1 MKKTFP
7 ILLTVLMVLSLASV
21 AGYMFY
27 QKTVASP
34 GVPSI
39 HFASESLDVPT
50 NAGEEELL
58 QGVTAT
64 DPEDGDVTASLMVE
78 GMSRIDKDNNV
89 KVSYVAFDSKNHMA
103 RAERT
108 VHLIDYTDTRFS
120 FSSALLFA
128 ASNRIDVLDR
138 VTATDILDGDISH
151 KVKFSL
157 EGDSVSINS
166 VGEYQVELRVTN
178 SLGATAHLP
187 VTVEV
192 TQTEPNPAKITLD
205 RYVLYLSKGAK
216 FNAERHVVG
225 YNAAGEHRTGA
236 DGLTIS
242 GEVDTR
248 KAGVYT
254 VDYTYGSADS
264 RSRTRLIVVVE

>member
-39 HFASESLDVPT
+39 NFASESLDVPT

-108 VHLIDYTDTRFS
+108 VHLVDYTDTRFS

-128 ASNRIDVLDR
+128 A
-138 VTATDILDGDISH
+138 
-151 KVKFSL
+151 
-157 EGDSVSINS
+157 
-166 VGEYQVELRVTN
+166 
-178 SLGATAHLP
+178 
-187 VTVEV
+187 
-192 TQTEPNPAKITLD
+192 
-205 RYVLYLSKGAK
+205 
-216 FNAERHVVG
+216 
-225 YNAAGEHRTGA
+225 
-236 DGLTIS
+236 
-242 GEVDTR
+242 
-248 KAGVYT
+248 
-254 VDYTYGSADS
+254 
-264 RSRTRLIVVVE
+264 

>member
-7 ILLTVLMVLSLASV
+7 ILLTALMVLSLAAV

-39 HFASESLDVPT
+39 HFASETLSVPT
-50 NAGEEELL
+50 DASDEALL

-64 DPEDGDVTASLMVE
+64 DPEDGDVTSSLMVE
-78 GMSRIDKDNNV
+78 GMSRIDNDNNV
-89 KVSYVAFDSKNHMA
+89 KVSYVAFDSKNHIA

-108 VHLIDYTDTRFS
+108 VHLTDYTATRFA
-120 FSSALLFA
+120 FSSELMFV
-128 ASNRIDVLDR
+128 ASNKVNVLER
-138 VTATDILDGDISH
+138 VTATDVLDGDISN
-151 KVKFSL
+151 KVKFSV
-157 EGDSVSINS
+157 EGDSISINS
-166 VGEYQVELRVTN
+166 VGEYQLELRVTN

-192 TQTEPNPAKITLD
+192 TATDPNPAKIKLD
-205 RYVLYLSKGAK
+205 CYVLYLARGAK
-216 FNAERHVVG
+216 FDAQKHVIG
-225 YNAAGEHRTGA
+225 YTADGESRTGA
-236 DGLTIS
+236 DGLTVS
-242 GEVDTR
+242 GEVDTG